1 MDTCRDYVQWKRGWG
16 HVWSLWGL
24 LEMHQLPTKKLQ
36 SSVSKIITNG
46 IIDGCDPSVIH
57 TSVIKKLNVTDRTL
71 I

>member
-1 MDTCRDYVQWKRGWG
+1 MKL
-16 HVWSLWGL
+16 SLI
-24 LEMHQLPTKKLQ
+24 EVHYLPTEKSTKY
-36 SSVSKIITNG
+36 VGNHFTNG